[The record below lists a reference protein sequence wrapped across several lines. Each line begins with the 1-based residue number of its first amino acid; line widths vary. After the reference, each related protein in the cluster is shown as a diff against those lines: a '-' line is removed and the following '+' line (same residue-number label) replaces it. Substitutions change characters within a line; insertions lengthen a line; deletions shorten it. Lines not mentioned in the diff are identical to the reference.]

1 MQELREV
8 KVSRYI
14 HQNEVDKACFQ
25 HYMAHGDYK
34 DLARRAVSDKDLRD
48 EAFNI
53 QIIHKMT
60 YIND

>member
-14 HQNEVDKACFQ
+14 HQIELDKACFK
-25 HYMAHGDYK
+25 HYMAHGAYK

-53 QIIHKMT
+53 QIIHNMM